1 MDRNLWDTPA
11 TKKQKGSNNSVS
23 SDLVRILNDTDIPAD
38 CLRVICDYY
47 NTNPMECLLA
57 ELSDQRSDNILS
69 KWKNHGI
76 IKNPPSCVFKLRL
89 HRNTYNCKIMQKY
102 AKNFHAPLRMVLAPR
117 TDGIHGKMIQMTP
130 WTTWIMSNQ
139 EKFRAQMH
147 IRDQCRIPPKFLW
160 EFLFLKYYQQ
170 TSYEMVAPFL
180 RDFKFC
186 TAVSDILFPKLD
198 IVQESSLWRL
208 RVTNVRMPFL
218 FTHVLKFRVD
228 KLASQQEATNH
239 KLYYEFVKHM
249 IHRHVQLEKYQ
260 DVLYEYTMFL
270 LGRTA
275 WRHERLT
282 NTNLMM
288 YLLER
293 YIKRSN
299 HPRLKKSVNVFLQH
313 AEISRCYM
321 TKKTKNNRPLWLQ
334 WEGKWTGSPT
344 EQLLI
349 NELIIHRIFLFVS
362 KAWSSR
368 GGGHTSQ
375 ESQGHLERS
384 ALHVLRQIWQCGY
397 VARNGEEGTSK
408 CIVSGM
414 VVSVQCFFLCSLWVK
429 CRRGKVFSPREKMCL
444 FSLTCVGSHHGG
456 TIVDSEPWT

>member
-208 RVTNVRMPFL
+208 RVTNVRTLFL

-349 NELIIHRIFLFVS
+349 NELDNPQDFFCLFLKHGLVEEAGILLRNHKDIWS
-362 KAWSSR
+362 VPHYMYCAKYGSVGMLREMEKRGLANALCRVWSSR
-368 GGGHTSQ
+368 YNAFFYAVCGLNVGVVKYLVHEKKCAYSL
-375 ESQGHLERS
+375 S
-384 ALHVLRQIWQCGY
+384 HVFY
-397 VARNGEEGTSK
+397 MYFV
-408 CIVSGM
+408 
-414 VVSVQCFFLCSLWVK
+414 
-429 CRRGKVFSPREKMCL
+429 
-444 FSLTCVGSHHGG
+444 CVLLL
-456 TIVDSEPWT
+456 